1 LTVDRTSIYLA
12 DRDIARKQAVQF
24 ASDDTASTASRLGGS
39 AMVQTLMTNLT
50 PNITVSLGN
59 DVRLRSKE
67 ANVRLSGDLRVA
79 TSTNQSTRT
88 LASTNQL
95 VPRLTLEGALRT
107 EGGTYNLNLGL
118 VQREFQVLSG
128 GTVTFTPVDRPDNP
142 TVDIRAKHDIKQQG
156 GDLGVI
162 VRLYGPLIPYP
173 EIYFSSTGVDYEIPT
188 SDLLSYLLTGKP
200 GFDFGQNPQTS
211 QIVASFLAP
220 TISAFAADRLRQTL
234 GSWIDAFQFQLG
246 GAGSVDE
253 NASAFSRSNLSQI
266 FYGATVG
273 AEWQFKNNLFL
284 GVNTGF
290 CQFGEPSGGTRN
302 PLGNVGAKVEYRFDP
317 KVSLQLA
324 YDPATASRYCS
335 GGQNLVGLV
344 SPPPNFSFSFSHVWR
359 Y

>member
-1 LTVDRTSIYLA
+1 
-12 DRDIARKQAVQF
+12 
-24 ASDDTASTASRLGGS
+24 
-39 AMVQTLMTNLT
+39 
-50 PNITVSLGN
+50 
-59 DVRLRSKE
+59 
-67 ANVRLSGDLRVA
+67 
-79 TSTNQSTRT
+79 
-88 LASTNQL
+88 L

-128 GTVTFTPVDRPDNP
+128 GTVTFTPVDPPQNP
-142 TVDIRAKHDIKQQG
+142 TLDIRAKHDIKQQR

-162 VRLYGPLIPYP
+162 VHLYGPLIPYP
-173 EIYFSSTGVDYEIPT
+173 VIDFSATGVDYDIPQ
-188 SDLLSYLLTGKP
+188 SDLVSYLLTGKP

-211 QIVASFLAP
+211 QIVASFLGP
-220 TISAFAADRLRQTL
+220 TVSAFAADRLRQSL

-246 GAGSVDE
+246 GAGTVDQ

-290 CQFGEPSGGTRN
+290 CQFGETNSTRN
-302 PLGNVGAKVEYRFDP
+302 PLSDVGAKVEYRFDA
-317 KVSLQLA
+317 KLSMQLA
-324 YDPATASRYCS
+324 YDPATANRACS

-359 Y
+359 F

>member
-1 LTVDRTSIYLA
+1 
-12 DRDIARKQAVQF
+12 
-24 ASDDTASTASRLGGS
+24 
-39 AMVQTLMTNLT
+39 MTNLT
-50 PNITVSLGN
+50 PRITVTLGN

-128 GTVTFTPVDRPDNP
+128 GTVTFTPVDPPQNP
-142 TVDIRAKHDIKQQG
+142 TLDIRAKHDIKQQG
-156 GDLGVI
+156 GDFGVI
-162 VRLYGPLIPYP
+162 VRLHGPPIPYP
-173 EIYFSSTGVDYEIPT
+173 VIDFSATGIDYEIPT

-211 QIVASFLAP
+211 QIVTSFLAP
-220 TISAFAADRLRQTL
+220 TVSAFAADRLRQFL
-234 GSWIDAFQFQLG
+234 GSGIDVFQFQLG
-246 GAGSVDE
+246 GAGTIDQ
-253 NASAFSRSNLSQI
+253 NASAFSRTNLSQI
-266 FYGATVG
+266 FYGTTVG

-290 CQFGEPSGGTRN
+290 CQFAESSGPRN
-302 PLGNVGAKVEYRFDP
+302 PLSNVGAKVVYRFDP
-317 KVSLQLA
+317 KLSMQLA
-324 YDPATASRYCS
+324 YDPAAINRTCS
-335 GGQNLVGLV
+335 GGQSLVGLV